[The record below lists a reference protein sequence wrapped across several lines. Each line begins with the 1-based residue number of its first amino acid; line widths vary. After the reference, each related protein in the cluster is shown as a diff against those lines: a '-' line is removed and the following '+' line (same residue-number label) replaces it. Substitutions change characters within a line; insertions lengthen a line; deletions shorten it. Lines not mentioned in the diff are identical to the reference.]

1 MAIDAGNRIH
11 IVWPTLIT
19 EDRTAEIAET
29 NRSLGAQRSPRSN
42 VAQQTIALFYAAS
55 NDGARFTARERIP
68 TQGMPHHP
76 QIAIGADDLPA
87 IVWDEGAEGGRRAA
101 MTRVSP
107 GAGRARFAREVLA
120 ETAVYPVV
128 AAVRGATVAAWTSGK
143 SPASVIRVERKS

>member
-1 MAIDAGNRIH
+1 
-11 IVWPTLIT
+11 
-19 EDRTAEIAET
+19 
-29 NRSLGAQRSPRSN
+29 
-42 VAQQTIALFYAAS
+42 
-55 NDGARFTARERIP
+55 
-68 TQGMPHHP
+68 MPHHP